1 MTRPAHG
8 GGGIH
13 RHDLANDKPVEQ
25 MAQRRQAQLRGRRG
39 ARLGKLLDIGGD
51 MHALDRR
58 KLSYPSR
65 ASSQSKNSTAARA

>member
-1 MTRPAHG
+1 
-8 GGGIH
+8 
-13 RHDLANDKPVEQ
+13 